1 MVQQKK
7 RRQPR
12 KAWEDRFN
20 QPEIPDLRHQLGSR
34 AGPIFEE
41 ARAELLGI
49 EDCRESLVWHGLSW
63 KWTLEYRIGRSPK
76 PLAVLIPNPA
86 DLQIAVMVQP
96 DFVRQ
101 VWNRRMKR
109 AFRDGLE
116 LAAAPFDT
124 QWGVW
129 SLTGQSLLD
138 EVMDL
143 VREKLEFGTNDSKAV
158 KRR

>member
-1 MVQQKK
+1 MVQQRK
-7 RRQPR
+7 RRPPR
-12 KAWEDRFN
+12 KSWEDRFN
-20 QPEIPDLRHQLGSR
+20 LPDIARLRHDLGSP
-34 AGPIFEE
+34 AGSLFED
-41 ARAELLGI
+41 ARAELLAI
-49 EDCRESLVWHGLSW
+49 EDCRESIIWHGLSW
-63 KWTLEYRIGRSPK
+63 KWTLEYRVGRSPI

-101 VWNRRMKR
+101 VWSRRMKR
-109 AFRDGLE
+109 ALRDGLE

-129 SLTGQSLLD
+129 SLTSQSLLD

-143 VREKLEFGTNDSKAV
+143 VREKLEFNEPASKPS
-158 KRR
+158 KR

>member
-1 MVQQKK
+1 MVQQQK
-7 RRQPR
+7 RRRPPR

-20 QPEIPDLRHQLGSR
+20 QPGIDRLRRDLRAPEGAL
-34 AGPIFEE
+34 FDD
-41 ARAELLGI
+41 ARSELAAL
-49 EDCRESLVWHGLSW
+49 EDCRETLIWHGLSW
-63 KWTLEYRIGRSPK
+63 KWTLEYRVGRAPH
-76 PLAVLIPNPA
+76 PLAVLIPNPT

-96 DFVRQ
+96 DFVRS

-109 AFRDGLE
+109 ALRDGLE

-129 SLTGQSLLD
+129 SLTSQSLLD

-143 VREKLEFGTNDSKAV
+143 VREKLEFAEAKPSK
-158 KRR
+158 R

>member
-1 MVQQKK
+1 MVQQKR

-20 QPEIPDLRHQLGSR
+20 QPEIDKLRQNLGSP
-34 AGPIFEE
+34 AGGLFGE
-41 ARAELLGI
+41 ARAELLAI
-49 EDCRESLVWHGLSW
+49 EGCRESIIWHGLSW
-63 KWTLEYRIGRSPK
+63 KWTLEYRVGRSPI

-109 AFRDGLE
+109 ALRDGLE

-129 SLTGQSLLD
+129 SLNSQSLLD

-143 VREKLEFGTNDSKAV
+143 VREKLEFGESAKPS
-158 KRR
+158 RR